1 MGTVSGA
8 WDLGIFAGSLL
19 IGAVV
24 DHASH
29 GAGFVTATALTVTA
43 LGAFSLVERRHV
55 TLQAP

>member
-1 MGTVSGA
+1 
-8 WDLGIFAGSLL
+8 
-19 IGAVV
+19 VV

-55 TLQAP
+55 TLRAP